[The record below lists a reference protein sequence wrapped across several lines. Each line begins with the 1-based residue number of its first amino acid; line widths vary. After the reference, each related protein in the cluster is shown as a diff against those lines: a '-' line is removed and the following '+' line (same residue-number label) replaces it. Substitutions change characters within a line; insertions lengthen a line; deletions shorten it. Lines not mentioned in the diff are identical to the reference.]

1 MCISQTV
8 YISFLWFGPLIF
20 IVVHNKVK
28 TINILTFDFLC
39 VDFVQ
44 WDMGLDVV
52 YKDVHVERFF
62 KNILGMSPG
71 KDYITAPL

>member
-1 MCISQTV
+1 
-8 YISFLWFGPLIF
+8 
-20 IVVHNKVK
+20 
-28 TINILTFDFLC
+28 
-39 VDFVQ
+39 
-44 WDMGLDVV
+44 MGLDVV